1 VESVFIHIRGKFM
14 TEKLL
19 EEEKS
24 QAQVLGSFLAKSR
37 TEKGFTLRQVEEA
50 TGKDVSNAYLSQL
63 EHGRISKPSPNVLHS
78 LATVYGIQYETLMEM
93 AGYIMK
99 AGERQEGEKHG
110 RIATL
115 ALENLTQEE
124 EEKILEYVAFL
135 RSKRRKT

>member
-1 VESVFIHIRGKFM
+1 M

-24 QAQVLGSFLAKSR
+24 QAQVLGSFLAKLR
-37 TEKGFTLRQVEEA
+37 TEKGLTLRQVEEA

-63 EHGRISKPSPNVLHS
+63 EHGRINKPSPNVLHS
-78 LATVYGIQYETLMEM
+78 LASVYSVSYETLMEM

-99 AGERQEGEKHG
+99 AGDRSEYEKHG

-124 EEKILEYVAFL
+124 EEKVLEYVAFL
-135 RSKRRKT
+135 RSKRRKS